1 MEGLSAKGPLQ
12 SGLREAD
19 AGYRARAIQIR
30 LEVRDLRKSYGDVQA
45 VRGVS
50 FEVRRGELRQ

>member
-1 MEGLSAKGPLQ
+1 MTSTAVQRRKLAV
-12 SGLREAD
+12 
-19 AGYRARAIQIR
+19 
-30 LEVRDLRKSYGDVQA
+30 EVRDLRKSYGDVQA

>member
-1 MEGLSAKGPLQ
+1 MRH
-12 SGLREAD
+12 LRSVQGNPTLWPMTSTAVQRRKL
-19 AGYRARAIQIR
+19 AV
-30 LEVRDLRKSYGDVQA
+30 EVRDLRKSYGDVQA

>member
-1 MEGLSAKGPLQ
+1 V
-12 SGLREAD
+12 
-19 AGYRARAIQIR
+19 
-30 LEVRDLRKSYGDVQA
+30 EVRDLRKSYGDVQA